1 MRYTTLIDIRDF
13 PTVWRNNNT
22 TRLYVHMVLACGF
35 HDEDRDQLKA
45 SVRGLAASAGL
56 TVAAVR
62 NGLAQLIKAG
72 LVKRNGDT
80 WTVVKWVAQTKPT
93 PRQQAKAKAAGT
105 DVNDLARREEEECRE
120 FERQVIQA
128 VADMTVD
135 EVEAW
140 VGELKEG
147 RSLRHRGLYVPKSQG
162 AIKWMEQLL
171 NRKKNETETRVNVG
185 RQS

>member
-1 MRYTTLIDIRDF
+1 MRYTTVIDVRDF

-62 NGLAQLIKAG
+62 TGLAQLMKAG

-93 PRQQAKAKAAGT
+93 PRQQAKAKAAGQDIT
-105 DVNDLARREEEECRE
+105 ELMRKQEEENDEYVRKV
-120 FERQVIQA
+120 QQA
-128 VADMTVD
+128 VKTAT
-135 EVEAW
+135 ENELAIW
-140 VGELKEG
+140 IGELKEG
-147 RSLRHRGLYVPKSQG
+147 KRPRHYGVYVTPSQH
-162 AIKWMEQLL
+162 AIEWMEQQL
-171 NRKKNETETRVNVG
+171 NRKKNGQKN
-185 RQS
+185 